1 MKWLDPMMSVEF
13 ETCTTFEK
21 RITMMFESIKQK
33 WTIDE
38 LGRYLKGTL
47 EPEQN
52 MTVLLSRNSRTVKE
66 KNPFDATKSTTF
78 YVKKF

>member
-52 MTVLLSRNSRTVKE
+52 MSVLLSRNSRTIKE
-66 KNPFDATKSTTF
+66 KNPFDATK
-78 YVKKF
+78 